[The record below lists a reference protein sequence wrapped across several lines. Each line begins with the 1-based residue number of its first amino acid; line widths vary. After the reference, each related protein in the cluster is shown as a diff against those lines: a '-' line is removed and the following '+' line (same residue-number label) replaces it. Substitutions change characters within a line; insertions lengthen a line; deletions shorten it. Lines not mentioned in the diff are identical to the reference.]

1 MGNHPPP
8 KNLEELV
15 DRFEEAAGAGERV
28 TLDLM
33 MDEVG
38 RRSFGP
44 LLLLGGLLMAA
55 PVIGDIPGVPV
66 MLGIFVLIVSV
77 QLLVGR
83 DHFWLPQWLLR
94 RSVKSEKLS
103 KTAKKW
109 LRRPA
114 VFIDRFLKRRLVFL
128 TQAWGAR
135 SIALASSLLVL
146 VTPVAEFI
154 PFSANGVGFG
164 LVLFGL
170 ALIAHD
176 GVMAVA
182 GWVAVTLTVALFAI
196 ALF

>member
-1 MGNHPPP
+1 M
-8 KNLEELV
+8 
-15 DRFEEAAGAGERV
+15 DRFEEAAGEGERV
-28 TLDLM
+28 SLDLM

-55 PVIGDIPGVPV
+55 PVVGDIPGVPV

-77 QLLVGR
+77 QLLLGR

-94 RSVKSEKLS
+94 RSVASEKLN
-103 KTAKKW
+103 KAAGKW

-114 VFIDRFLKRRLVFL
+114 VFVDRFLRRRLVFL

-154 PFSANGVGFG
+154 PFSANGVGLG

-176 GVMAVA
+176 GVMAMI
-182 GWVAVTLTVALFAI
+182 GWVVVTLTAGLFAI